1 MAGDLGGMPERLIGT
16 PRVMPMERR
25 IGMVRIKRVYKTWDR
40 SDGVRILVDRLWPR
54 GIAREAARIEAWRK
68 DLAPTDA
75 LRKWFGHDPRKWE
88 EFQVRYRNELDA
100 AGKSEELKELA
111 ERARRETVT
120 LLYAARDEALNN
132 AVALKKILEKFSRPP
147 GPV

>member
-1 MAGDLGGMPERLIGT
+1 MI
-16 PRVMPMERR
+16 
-25 IGMVRIKRVYKTWDR
+25 RIKRVYEKWDR
-40 SDGVRILVDRLWPR
+40 SDGVRLLVDRLWPR

-100 AGKSEELKELA
+100 AGKMEELKELA
-111 ERARRETVT
+111 GRAKTGTVT
-120 LLYAARDEALNN
+120 LLYAAHDETRNN
-132 AVALKKILEKFSRPP
+132 AVALKKFIEKFMKGQSAAA
-147 GPV
+147 

>member
-1 MAGDLGGMPERLIGT
+1 
-16 PRVMPMERR
+16 MEGR
-25 IGMVRIKRVYKTWDR
+25 IGMVRIKRVYETWDR
-40 SDGVRILVDRLWPR
+40 SDGARILVDRLWPR

-100 AGKSEELKELA
+100 AGKMEELKEIA
-111 ERARRETVT
+111 GRAKTETVT
-120 LLYAARDEALNN
+120 LLYAARDGTRNN
-132 AVALKKILEKFSRPP
+132 AAALKKLIEKFTKGQSAAA
-147 GPV
+147 

>member
-1 MAGDLGGMPERLIGT
+1 
-16 PRVMPMERR
+16 MEGR
-25 IGMVRIKRVYKTWDR
+25 IGMVRIKRVYETWDR
-40 SDGVRILVDRLWPR
+40 SDGARILVDRLWPR

-100 AGKSEELKELA
+100 AGKMEELKEIA
-111 ERARRETVT
+111 GRAKTETVT
-120 LLYAARDEALNN
+120 LVYAARDETRNN
-132 AVALKKILEKFSRPP
+132 AVVLKKIIEKFLKERSAAA
-147 GPV
+147 

>member
-1 MAGDLGGMPERLIGT
+1 
-16 PRVMPMERR
+16 
-25 IGMVRIKRVYKTWDR
+25 MVRIKRVYETWDR
-40 SDGVRILVDRLWPR
+40 SDGARILVDRLWPR

-100 AGKSEELKELA
+100 AGKMEELKEIA
-111 ERARRETVT
+111 GRAKTETVT
-120 LLYAARDEALNN
+120 LVYAARDETRNN
-132 AVALKKILEKFSRPP
+132 AAALKKLIEKFTKGQSAAA
-147 GPV
+147 

>member
-1 MAGDLGGMPERLIGT
+1 
-16 PRVMPMERR
+16 MEGR
-25 IGMVRIKRVYKTWDR
+25 IGMVRIKRVYETWDR
-40 SDGVRILVDRLWPR
+40 SDGARILVDRLWPR

-100 AGKSEELKELA
+100 AGKMGELKEIA
-111 ERARRETVT
+111 GRAKTETVT
-120 LLYAARDEALNN
+120 LVYAARDETRNN
-132 AVALKKILEKFSRPP
+132 AVVLKKIIEKFLKERSAAA
-147 GPV
+147 

>member
-1 MAGDLGGMPERLIGT
+1 
-16 PRVMPMERR
+16 MEGR
-25 IGMVRIKRVYKTWDR
+25 IGMVRIKRVYETWDR
-40 SDGVRILVDRLWPR
+40 SDGARILVDRLWPR

-100 AGKSEELKELA
+100 AGKMEELKEIA
-111 ERARRETVT
+111 GRAKTETVT
-120 LLYAARDEALNN
+120 LVYAARDETRNN
-132 AVALKKILEKFSRPP
+132 AAALKKLIEKFTKGQSAAA
-147 GPV
+147 

>member
-1 MAGDLGGMPERLIGT
+1 
-16 PRVMPMERR
+16 
-25 IGMVRIKRVYKTWDR
+25 MVRIKRVYETWDR
-40 SDGVRILVDRLWPR
+40 SDGARILVDRLWPR

-100 AGKSEELKELA
+100 AGKMEELKEIA
-111 ERARRETVT
+111 GRAKTETVT
-120 LLYAARDEALNN
+120 LVYAARDETRNN
-132 AVALKKILEKFSRPP
+132 AVVLKKIIEKFLKERSAAA
-147 GPV
+147 